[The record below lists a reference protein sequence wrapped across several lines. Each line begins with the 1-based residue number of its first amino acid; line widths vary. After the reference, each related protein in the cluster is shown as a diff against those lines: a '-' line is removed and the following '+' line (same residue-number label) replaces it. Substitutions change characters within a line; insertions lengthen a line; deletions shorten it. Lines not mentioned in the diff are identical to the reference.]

1 MIEFS
6 NDDILQ
12 IEQHGLTPDAVAAQL
27 DAFARGFAFSDI
39 VAPAT
44 AGDGVIQLDAE
55 MRRHYIDIYEQYQ
68 RTHSVVKF
76 VPASGAAT
84 RMFRDLF
91 EFLNTGARNTVTD
104 AVLNNLSR
112 FAFYDDLKKFL
123 PDTPTD
129 TDIIERIVTD
139 AGLNYGHMPKALIKF
154 HRYADGARTALA
166 EHLDEGAE
174 YARGA
179 DGVNIH
185 FTVSPEHRAG
195 FEELLLRLV
204 PEYSARYGVQYNI
217 ELSYQKSS
225 TDTIAVNPDNTPFRD
240 ADGRLL
246 FRPAGHGALI
256 ENLNEI
262 DADLIFIKNIDNVCA
277 ASHRGDTIE
286 YKSALAGY
294 LVMLQSKIFGYLNN
308 TTAPLGD
315 VIQFINDNLGVRL
328 SRDATRADCNRI
340 LSRPL
345 RVCGVVRNTGAPGG
359 GPFWVRAADGTVSLQ
374 IVESA
379 QIAPDARDIMNTS
392 QYFNPVDLVCATRDV
407 SGRHI
412 DLIQFVDENTGFIS
426 EKSAGGRPLR
436 AMERPGLWN
445 GAMAG
450 WNTVFIEVP
459 PTTFTPVKV
468 VADLLSAPHI
478 NV

>member
-195 FEELLLRLV
+195 FEELLHRLV

-294 LVMLQSKIFGYLNN
+294 LVMLQSKIFDYLNN

-359 GPFWVRAADGTVSLQ
+359 GLFWVRAADGTVSLQ

-392 QYFNPVDLVCATRDV
+392 QYFNPVDLVCATRDA

>member
-294 LVMLQSKIFGYLNN
+294 LVMLQSKIFDYLNN

-359 GPFWVRAADGTVSLQ
+359 GLFWVRAADGTVSLQ

-392 QYFNPVDLVCATRDV
+392 QYFNPVDLVCATRDA

>member
-112 FAFYDDLKKFL
+112 FAFYADLKKFL

-154 HRYADGARTALA
+154 HRYADSARTALA

-195 FEELLLRLV
+195 VEELLHRLV

-294 LVMLQSKIFGYLNN
+294 LVMLQSKIFDYLNN

-359 GPFWVRAADGTVSLQ
+359 GLFWVRAADGTVSLQ

-392 QYFNPVDLVCATRDV
+392 QYFNPVDLVCATRDA

>member
-68 RTHSVVKF
+68 RMHSVVKF

-195 FEELLLRLV
+195 FEELLHRLV

-294 LVMLQSKIFGYLNN
+294 LVMLQSKIFDYLNN

-359 GPFWVRAADGTVSLQ
+359 GLFWVRAADGTVSLQ

-392 QYFNPVDLVCATRDV
+392 QYFNPVDLVCATRDA

>member
-112 FAFYDDLKKFL
+112 FAFYADLKKFL

-195 FEELLLRLV
+195 FEELLHRLV

-294 LVMLQSKIFGYLNN
+294 LVMLQSKIFDYLNN

-379 QIAPDARDIMNTS
+379 QIAPDTRDIMNTS
-392 QYFNPVDLVCATRDV
+392 QYFNPVDLVCATRDA

>member
-139 AGLNYGHMPKALIKF
+139 AGLKYGHMPKALIKF

-195 FEELLLRLV
+195 FEELLHRLV

-294 LVMLQSKIFGYLNN
+294 LVMLQSKIFDYLNN

-359 GPFWVRAADGTVSLQ
+359 GPFWVRAADGTISLQ

-392 QYFNPVDLVCATRDV
+392 QYFNPVDLVCATRDA

>member
-154 HRYADGARTALA
+154 HHYADGARTALA

-195 FEELLLRLV
+195 FEELLHRLV

-294 LVMLQSKIFGYLNN
+294 LVMLQSKIFDYLNN

-379 QIAPDARDIMNTS
+379 QIAPDTRDIMNTS
-392 QYFNPVDLVCATRDV
+392 QYFNPVDLVCATRDA

>member
-44 AGDGVIQLDAE
+44 AGDGVIQLDAK

-112 FAFYDDLKKFL
+112 FAFYADLKNFL

-154 HRYADGARTALA
+154 HHYADGARTALA

-195 FEELLLRLV
+195 FEELLHRLV
-204 PEYSARYGVQYNI
+204 LEYSARYGVQYNI

-294 LVMLQSKIFGYLNN
+294 LVMLQSKIFDYLNK

-328 SRDATRADCNRI
+328 SRDATRADCDRI

-392 QYFNPVDLVCATRDV
+392 QYFNPVDLVCATRDA

>member
-55 MRRHYIDIYEQYQ
+55 MRRHYIDIYEQYR

-112 FAFYDDLKKFL
+112 FAFYADLKKFL

-195 FEELLLRLV
+195 FEELLHRLV

-294 LVMLQSKIFGYLNN
+294 LVMLQSKIFDYLNN

-359 GPFWVRAADGTVSLQ
+359 GLFWVRAADGTVSLQ

-392 QYFNPVDLVCATRDV
+392 QYFNPVDLVCATRDA

-468 VADLLSAPHI
+468 VGDLLSAPHI

>member
-195 FEELLLRLV
+195 FEELLHRLV

-294 LVMLQSKIFGYLNN
+294 LVMLQSKIFDYLNN

-359 GPFWVRAADGTVSLQ
+359 GPFWVRAADGTISLQ

-392 QYFNPVDLVCATRDV
+392 QYFNPVDLVCATRDA

>member
-55 MRRHYIDIYEQYQ
+55 MRRHYIDIYEQYR

-112 FAFYDDLKKFL
+112 FAFYADLKKFL

-154 HRYADGARTALA
+154 HRYADSARTALA

-195 FEELLLRLV
+195 VEELLHRLV

-294 LVMLQSKIFGYLNN
+294 LVMLQSKIFDYLNN

-359 GPFWVRAADGTVSLQ
+359 GLFWVRAADGTVSLQ

-392 QYFNPVDLVCATRDV
+392 QYFNPVDLVCATRDA

>member
-27 DAFARGFAFSDI
+27 NAFARGFAFSDI

-55 MRRHYIDIYEQYQ
+55 MRRHYIDIYEQYR

-112 FAFYDDLKKFL
+112 FAFYADLKKIL

-154 HRYADGARTALA
+154 HHYADGARTALA

-195 FEELLLRLV
+195 FEELLHRLV
-204 PEYSARYGVQYNI
+204 PEYSARYGVQ
-217 ELSYQKSS
+217 
-225 TDTIAVNPDNTPFRD
+225 
-240 ADGRLL
+240 
-246 FRPAGHGALI
+246 
-256 ENLNEI
+256 
-262 DADLIFIKNIDNVCA
+262 
-277 ASHRGDTIE
+277 
-286 YKSALAGY
+286 
-294 LVMLQSKIFGYLNN
+294 
-308 TTAPLGD
+308 
-315 VIQFINDNLGVRL
+315 
-328 SRDATRADCNRI
+328 
-340 LSRPL
+340 
-345 RVCGVVRNTGAPGG
+345 
-359 GPFWVRAADGTVSLQ
+359 
-374 IVESA
+374 
-379 QIAPDARDIMNTS
+379 
-392 QYFNPVDLVCATRDV
+392 
-407 SGRHI
+407 
-412 DLIQFVDENTGFIS
+412 
-426 EKSAGGRPLR
+426 
-436 AMERPGLWN
+436 
-445 GAMAG
+445 
-450 WNTVFIEVP
+450 
-459 PTTFTPVKV
+459 
-468 VADLLSAPHI
+468 
-478 NV
+478 

>member
-154 HRYADGARTALA
+154 HRYADSARTALA

-195 FEELLLRLV
+195 FEELLHRLV

-294 LVMLQSKIFGYLNN
+294 LVMLQSKIFDYLNN

-359 GPFWVRAADGTVSLQ
+359 GLFWVRAADGTVSLQ

-392 QYFNPVDLVCATRDV
+392 QYFNPVDLVCATRDA

>member
-112 FAFYDDLKKFL
+112 FAFYADLKKFL

-139 AGLNYGHMPKALIKF
+139 AGLNYGHMPKALINF

-195 FEELLLRLV
+195 FEELLHRLV
-204 PEYSARYGVQYNI
+204 LEYSARYGVQYNI

-294 LVMLQSKIFGYLNN
+294 LVVLQSKIFDYLNN

-315 VIQFINDNLGVRL
+315 VIQFINDNLGVRI

-392 QYFNPVDLVCATRDV
+392 QYFNPVDLVCATRDA

>member
-112 FAFYDDLKKFL
+112 FAFYADLKKFL

-195 FEELLLRLV
+195 FEELLHRLV

-294 LVMLQSKIFGYLNN
+294 LVMLQSKIFDYLNN

-315 VIQFINDNLGVRL
+315 VIQFINDNLGVRI

-392 QYFNPVDLVCATRDV
+392 QYFNPVDLVCATRDA

-468 VADLLSAPHI
+468 VGDLLSAPHI

>member
-68 RTHSVVKF
+68 RMHSVVKF

-195 FEELLLRLV
+195 FEELLHRLV

-294 LVMLQSKIFGYLNN
+294 LVVLQSKIFDYLNN

-359 GPFWVRAADGTVSLQ
+359 GLFWVRAADGTVSLQ

-392 QYFNPVDLVCATRDV
+392 QYFNPVDLVCATRDA

>member
-195 FEELLLRLV
+195 FEELLHRLV

-294 LVMLQSKIFGYLNN
+294 LVMLQSKIFDYLNN

-392 QYFNPVDLVCATRDV
+392 QYFNPVDLVCATRDA

-468 VADLLSAPHI
+468 VGDLLSAPHI

>member
-195 FEELLLRLV
+195 FEELLHRLV

-294 LVMLQSKIFGYLNN
+294 LVMLQSKIFDYLNN

-392 QYFNPVDLVCATRDV
+392 QYFNPVDLVCATRDA

>member
-112 FAFYDDLKKFL
+112 FAFYADLKKFL

-154 HRYADGARTALA
+154 HYYADGARTALA

-195 FEELLLRLV
+195 FEELLHRLV

-217 ELSYQKSS
+217 ELSYQKSL

-294 LVMLQSKIFGYLNN
+294 LVMLQSKIFDYLNN

-315 VIQFINDNLGVRL
+315 VIQFINDNLGVRI

-392 QYFNPVDLVCATRDV
+392 QYLNPVDLVCATRDA

-412 DLIQFVDENTGFIS
+412 DLIRFVDENTGFIS

>member
-195 FEELLLRLV
+195 FEELLHCLV

-294 LVMLQSKIFGYLNN
+294 LVMLQSKIFDYLNN

-392 QYFNPVDLVCATRDV
+392 QYFNPVDLVCATRDA

>member
-112 FAFYDDLKKFL
+112 FAFYADLKKFL

-195 FEELLLRLV
+195 FEELLHRLV

-294 LVMLQSKIFGYLNN
+294 LVVLQSKIFDYLNN

-359 GPFWVRAADGTVSLQ
+359 GLFWVRAADGTVSLQ

-392 QYFNPVDLVCATRDV
+392 QYFNPVDLVCATRDA

>member
-55 MRRHYIDIYEQYQ
+55 MRRHYIYVYEQYR

-123 PDTPTD
+123 PDTQTD
-129 TDIIERIVTD
+129 TDIIERIVMD
-139 AGLNYGHMPKALIKF
+139 AGLNYGHMPKALINF
-154 HRYADGARTALA
+154 HRYADSARTALA

-195 FEELLLRLV
+195 FEELLHRLV
-204 PEYSARYGVQYNI
+204 PKYSARYGVQYNI

-294 LVMLQSKIFGYLNN
+294 LVVLQSKIFDYLNN

-315 VIQFINDNLGVRL
+315 VIQFINDNLGVRI

-392 QYFNPVDLVCATRDV
+392 QYFNPVDLVCATRDA

>member
-55 MRRHYIDIYEQYQ
+55 MRRHYIDIYEQYR

-112 FAFYDDLKKFL
+112 FAFYDDLKNFL

-154 HRYADGARTALA
+154 HHYADGARTALA

-174 YARGA
+174 YARGV

-195 FEELLLRLV
+195 FEELLHRLV
-204 PEYSARYGVQYNI
+204 LEYSARYGVQYNI

-294 LVMLQSKIFGYLNN
+294 LVMLQSKIFDYLNN

-315 VIQFINDNLGVRL
+315 VIQFINDNLGVRI

-359 GPFWVRAADGTVSLQ
+359 GPFWVRAADGTVLLQ

-392 QYFNPVDLVCATRDV
+392 QYFNPVDLVCATRDA

>member
-195 FEELLLRLV
+195 FEELLHRLV

-294 LVMLQSKIFGYLNN
+294 LVVLQSKIFDYLNN

-315 VIQFINDNLGVRL
+315 VIQFINDNLGVRI

-359 GPFWVRAADGTVSLQ
+359 GPFWVRAADGTISLQ

-392 QYFNPVDLVCATRDV
+392 QYFNPVDLVCATRDA

>member
-112 FAFYDDLKKFL
+112 FAFYADLKKFL

-154 HRYADGARTALA
+154 HRYADSARTALA

-195 FEELLLRLV
+195 VEELLHRLV

-294 LVMLQSKIFGYLNN
+294 LVVLQSKIFDYLNN

-392 QYFNPVDLVCATRDV
+392 QYFNPVDLVCATRDA

>member
-112 FAFYDDLKKFL
+112 FAFYADLKKFL

-195 FEELLLRLV
+195 FEELLHRLV

-294 LVMLQSKIFGYLNN
+294 LVVLQSKIFDYLNN

-315 VIQFINDNLGVRL
+315 VIQFINDNLGVRI

-379 QIAPDARDIMNTS
+379 QIAPGARDIMNTS
-392 QYFNPVDLVCATRDV
+392 QYFNPVDLVCATRDA

>member
-112 FAFYDDLKKFL
+112 FAFYADLKKFL

-195 FEELLLRLV
+195 FEELLHRLV

-294 LVMLQSKIFGYLNN
+294 LVMLQSKIFDYLNN

-315 VIQFINDNLGVRL
+315 VIQFINDNLGARL

-359 GPFWVRAADGTVSLQ
+359 GPFWVRAADGTISLQ

-392 QYFNPVDLVCATRDV
+392 QYFNPVDLVCATRDA

>member
-112 FAFYDDLKKFL
+112 FAFYADLKKFL
-123 PDTPTD
+123 PDAPTD

-195 FEELLLRLV
+195 FEELLHRLV

-294 LVMLQSKIFGYLNN
+294 LVMLQSKIFDYLNN

-315 VIQFINDNLGVRL
+315 VIQFINDNLGVRI

-345 RVCGVVRNTGAPGG
+345 RVCGVVCNTGAPGG

-392 QYFNPVDLVCATRDV
+392 QYFNPVDLVCATRDA